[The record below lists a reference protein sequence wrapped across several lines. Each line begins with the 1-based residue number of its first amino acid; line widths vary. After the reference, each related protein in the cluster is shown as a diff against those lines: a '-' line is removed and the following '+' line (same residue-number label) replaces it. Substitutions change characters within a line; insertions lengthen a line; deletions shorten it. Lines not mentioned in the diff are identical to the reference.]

1 MLAMPTLRQRSSLRR
16 LIAQT
21 LSVGLLCGVLYGVA
35 PVAADVSDPFD
46 PFDAYPDRGE
56 DLVPDEDKTAT
67 ELIDDAEMLMLQE
80 RPLDARTKLLK
91 ALAKDP
97 REYRAQINLANY
109 YLNHVGHFRLA
120 LKYTKQAFALFTEKN
135 GTPPYTSRV
144 AKFEHAQ
151 LYFLLAHVRLNLD
164 DYPGALAAL
173 DEFHGLGYT
182 ASWYADS
189 RAWVLMKLG
198 RLEEA
203 TRIARLGLLDQTNPG
218 RTLNMLGIL
227 LSMQHERAASL
238 EVFRQA
244 IANEFA
250 LGSLGS
256 PATPLNNSG
265 EVFKEIFADEKAESA
280 WLRATS
286 LPDGC
291 EHVLPSLNLA
301 LLYIEQTNFEGA
313 KRAIDSFESCVAQ
326 FPLRNG
332 EEHRA
337 LVHFARG
344 RIALHTGKIDEAI
357 KHFNAAEER
366 RQWFGK
372 IGTSEEDLRAG
383 VLFSRARALSAR
395 NHVLAFTFEDSF
407 LGKLTHI
414 QERLTNSVKA
424 WWLMRRA
431 RQTLTEDLANFEDI
445 YVRNTDSMLEYPTL
459 GELTRGIPTRLL
471 EDRLAVEEKIDDR
484 SQASTFYDLWRAEN
498 YLAHGDTSA
507 GWPLLDDVIA
517 RARSDFDRLL
527 IVHARTIQ
535 LRYLD
540 PHGAE
545 YRRLS
550 EAVFTTTRAKL
561 RNEGLRLPVTLVGAP
576 PAVAELFE
584 RSAFLPVEGASNF
597 TIGYEFAAG
606 EHVFTFSDTR
616 NFIGA
621 VKVRGSDLAETMNKL
636 QDGVCSE
643 ELPP

>member
-1 MLAMPTLRQRSSLRR
+1 MKRIIGTYLRG
-16 LIAQT
+16 A
-21 LSVGLLCGVLYGVA
+21 LLVTVLGA
-35 PVAADVSDPFD
+35 TPLAADVADPFD
-46 PFDAYPDRGE
+46 PFDTYS
-56 DLVPDEDKTAT
+56 DEDTAQIDDDKKTAL
-67 ELIDDAEMLMLQE
+67 ELIEEAELLMIQE

-97 REYRAQINLANY
+97 REYRAHINLANY
-109 YLNHVGHFRLA
+109 YLSHVGHFRLA
-120 LKYTKQAFALFTEKN
+120 LKYTKQAFALFREKH
-135 GTPPYTSRV
+135 GAPPYTSRL
-144 AKFEHAQ
+144 AQFEHAQ

-164 DYPGALAAL
+164 DYPGALDAL
-173 DEFHGLGYT
+173 DEFQAHGYT

-203 TRIARLGLLDQTNPG
+203 TKVARLGLLDQSNPG

-227 LSMQHERAASL
+227 LSMQHQRTASL
-238 EVFRQA
+238 DVFRQA
-244 IANEFA
+244 IANEFS

-265 EVFKEIFADEKAESA
+265 EVLKEIFADDKAESA

-313 KRAIDSFESCVAQ
+313 KRAMDSFESCVAQ
-326 FPLRNG
+326 YPLRNG

-344 RIALHTGKIDEAI
+344 RIALHTGEVDDALR
-357 KHFNAAEER
+357 HFEAAEER

-383 VLFSRARALSAR
+383 VLFSRARALIAR
-395 NHVLAFTFEDSF
+395 NNILAVTFEKSLADTVTNT
-407 LGKLTHI
+407 K
-414 QERLTNSVKA
+414 ERITNRLRA

-431 RQTLTEDLANFEDI
+431 RQTLTEELLNFEDI

-459 GELTRGIPTRLL
+459 GVLTRDIPTRLL
-471 EDRLAVEEKIDDR
+471 EDRLAAEEQSDDR
-484 SQASTFYDLWRAEN
+484 PQAAVFYDLWRAEN
-498 YLAHGDTSA
+498 YLAHGRTDA
-507 GWPLLDDVIA
+507 GWELLGDVIA
-517 RARSDFDRLL
+517 RARTDFDRLL

-535 LRYLD
+535 LRHLE
-540 PHGAE
+540 PTGAE

-561 RNEGLRLPVTLVGAP
+561 RNEGLRLPVNLVGAP
-576 PAVAELFE
+576 PEVARLFE
-584 RSAFLPVEGASNF
+584 RSTFLPVTDESAF
-597 TIGYEFAAG
+597 TITYELTAG
-606 EHVFTFSDTR
+606 DHIFTFNDRR

-621 VKVRGSDLAETMNKL
+621 VRVRGSDLAETMNKL

-643 ELPP
+643 ELP